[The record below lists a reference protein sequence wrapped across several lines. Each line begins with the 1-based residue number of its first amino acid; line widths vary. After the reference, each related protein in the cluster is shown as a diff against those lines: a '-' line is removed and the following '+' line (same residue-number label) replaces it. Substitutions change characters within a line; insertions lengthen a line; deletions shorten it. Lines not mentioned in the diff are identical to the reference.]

1 MSLLGPFDRP
11 VALRLSGSWHGSPPR
26 PSTAHPASRFIAPA
40 PGSPKVTAANIEV
53 ARFLVKTLFADTRTV
68 GEVVAKLEAA
78 VDEQV
83 VTWSPAFYTTSRTE
97 LVAALLDGDDAVT
110 DVEISIDG
118 EGLGGSAV
126 YVLWSLTGRFG
137 NAGLLNDD
145 VLVEPSHA
153 AVESA
158 GVMVVAFKGSRVVR
172 IDCFY
177 DGVSLLEQV
186 LTGQPSG
193 DVSEPA

>member
-1 MSLLGPFDRP
+1 MSILGPFDRP
-11 VALRLSGSWHGSPPR
+11 VALRLSGNWHESAPR
-26 PSTAHPASRFIAPA
+26 PSTAHPASRVMTPA
-40 PGSPKVTAANIEV
+40 SVSPKVTAANIEV
-53 ARFLVKTLFADTRTV
+53 ARFLVKTLFADARTV

-83 VTWSPAFYTTSRTE
+83 VTWSPALYTTSRTE

-137 NAGLLNDD
+137 NAGVLNDD

-186 LTGQPSG
+186 LTGQRSG
-193 DVSEPA
+193 DDSEPA